1 MNLEHSSKEQG
12 YLKTLKTVLG
22 ISFPV
27 KFHSNMK
34 AYYRSSTGK
43 LKKDDGYFYT
53 KLTQVTTVESRKQLG
68 RCINF
73 SIKIFQTISVLFKIL
88 LNSIVCFLH
97 ISSSYFLVRGIIK
110 VEVFS

>member
-12 YLKTLKTVLG
+12 YLKTLKTVLD

-43 LKKDDGYFYT
+43 LKKDDGHFYT
-53 KLTQVTTVESRKQLG
+53 KLTQQVTKYSLLLMTIFCSL
-68 RCINF
+68 
-73 SIKIFQTISVLFKIL
+73 SII
-88 LNSIVCFLH
+88 H
-97 ISSSYFLVRGIIK
+97 
-110 VEVFS
+110 